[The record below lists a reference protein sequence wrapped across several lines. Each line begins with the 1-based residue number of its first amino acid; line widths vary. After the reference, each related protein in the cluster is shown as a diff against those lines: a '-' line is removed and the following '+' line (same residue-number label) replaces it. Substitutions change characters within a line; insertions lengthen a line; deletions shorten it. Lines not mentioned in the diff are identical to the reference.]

1 MISNHKIQAALDEI
15 KEISKIDLALYTDKG
30 KQVAATFETEGD
42 MEYAVNSFAG
52 SMAES
57 QMLSGCHFFK
67 VYVDGELEYVLLT
80 KSSAEDAYMVGRLAV
95 CQIRTLV
102 SAYMEQFDRNNFMQ
116 NILLGNML
124 VVDMY
129 NKAQKLH
136 IEQAE
141 RVVFVIELEGKK
153 DATAIGQESVRG
165 EDQGFCD

>member
-80 KSSAEDAYMVGRLAV
+80 KSSAEDAYMVGKLAV

-102 SAYMEQFDRNNFMQ
+102 SAYMEQFDRNNFMR
-116 NILLGNML
+116 ISCS
-124 VVDMY
+124 
-129 NKAQKLH
+129 
-136 IEQAE
+136 
-141 RVVFVIELEGKK
+141 
-153 DATAIGQESVRG
+153 AICSWSICITRRRS
-165 EDQGFCD
+165 FTSSRRSAWYL